1 MSAADHRSPAA
12 AGRRIEELRAA
23 IRRHDRLYFVEHA
36 PEISDV
42 EYDRLMREL
51 RELEAAHPQLVT
63 PDSPTQRV
71 GEQPLEGFVHVRH
84 ALPMLSIDNTYSP
97 GELREFDARVRK
109 LLGDEAYAYVVDPKI
124 DGVAVSLRYEGGRLV
139 QGATRG
145 DGETGDD
152 VTQNLRA
159 IRSVPLALLGA
170 GWPRVLEVRGEV
182 YWPRSAFDRHNAERI
197 ARGEEPF
204 KNPRNATAGTLK
216 QLDARDVEPRGLA
229 FLCHG
234 LGQIEP
240 PIADAPTHTAVF
252 ARLREWGLPTS
263 PHQRLCPDIAA
274 VIAFVE
280 EWNPRRHALDYETD
294 GLVIKIDSLAQR
306 ERLGTTAKSPRWCIA
321 FKYAAEQARTRL
333 LSVDFQVG
341 KLGTITPVANL
352 EPVELAGTTV
362 RRASLHNFDY
372 VREKDLHV
380 GDLVT
385 VEKAGEI
392 IPQVI
397 AVDIS
402 QRPTDAARVAPP
414 AACPACGGPVVQ
426 DEGGVYLR
434 CVNPECPAQLV
445 EKLKF
450 FCGRGQMD
458 IEGLGEVLIERLHE
472 AGLVRTYGDLF
483 RLGAARDRVE
493 KLVFEQQRES
503 GGSVRTIQVEFG
515 PVRTDKL
522 LRGLEAARRRPLSRL
537 LAALN
542 IRHVGS
548 TTAEDLA
555 AHFGDLDALAA
566 ADEARLQE
574 VEGVGPEVAA
584 SVRAYFGSAAGR
596 RVVEELRAAGVN
608 FAEPRRVAAA
618 GGGPLAGK
626 TIVVTGTLTRY
637 TRGEIEK
644 RIKDLG
650 GKPASSVSR
659 KTDYVVAGEA
669 AGSKLDKARKL
680 GVPVL
685 SEDEFERMA
694 GGEVEGPME

>member
-1 MSAADHRSPAA
+1 MSASDHRSPDDAA
-12 AGRRIEELRAA
+12 RRIEQLRAA

-51 RELEAAHPQLVT
+51 RDLEAAHPQLVT
-63 PDSPTQRV
+63 LDSPTQRV
-71 GEQPLEGFVHVRH
+71 GERPLEGFVHVRH
-84 ALPMLSIDNTYSP
+84 AVPMLSIDNTYSP

-109 LLGDEAYAYVVDPKI
+109 LLGDEPYAYVVDPKI
-124 DGVAVSLRYEGGRLV
+124 DGVAVSLRYEDGRLV

-152 VTQNLRA
+152 VTQNLRV
-159 IRSVPLALLGA
+159 IRSIPLSLLGA

-229 FLCHG
+229 FQCHG

-240 PIADAPTHTAVF
+240 VIADAPTHTAVF

-263 PHQRLCPDIAA
+263 PHQRLCRDIAA

-280 EWNPRRHALDYETD
+280 EWSTQRRALDYETD
-294 GLVIKIDSLAQR
+294 GLVVKIDSLVQR

-321 FKYAAEQARTRL
+321 FKYAAEQAPTRL

-392 IPQVI
+392 IPQVV
-397 AVDIS
+397 AVDVS
-402 QRPTDAARVAPP
+402 QRPADAARVEPP
-414 AACPACGGPVVQ
+414 TACPACGGTVVQ

-434 CVNPECPAQLV
+434 CVNPECPAQIV

-458 IEGLGEVLIERLHE
+458 IEGLGEAIIERLHE

-483 RLGAARDRVE
+483 RLSEARDRIE

-503 GGSVRTIQVEFG
+503 SGAMRTIRVEFG
-515 PVRTDKL
+515 SVRTDKL

-542 IRHVGS
+542 IRHVGA

-584 SVRAYFGSAAGR
+584 SVRAYFTSEAGR
-596 RVVEELRAAGVN
+596 RVVEELRAVGVN
-608 FAEPRRVAAA
+608 FAEPRRAAA
-618 GGGPLAGK
+618 GGGGPLAGK

-637 TRGEIEK
+637 TRGEIEQL
-644 RIKDLG
+644 IKDLG
-650 GKPASSVSR
+650 GKAASSVSR

-669 AGSKLDKARKL
+669 AGSKLDKAREL
-680 GVPVL
+680 GVTVL
-685 SEDEFERMA
+685 SEDEFERM
-694 GGEVEGPME
+694 VGPRS